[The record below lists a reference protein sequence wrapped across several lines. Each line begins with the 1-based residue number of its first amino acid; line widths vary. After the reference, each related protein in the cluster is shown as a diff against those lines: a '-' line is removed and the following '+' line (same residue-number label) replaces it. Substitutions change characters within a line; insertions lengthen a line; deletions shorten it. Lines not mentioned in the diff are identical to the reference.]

1 MQETLFPYFYL
12 NWLLLDFEFLV
23 IYDDKL
29 NGLGK
34 WNLFGNILQS
44 KLKVGEVRG
53 SRGFESWTRLYLVT
67 QNQ

>member
-34 WNLFGNILQS
+34 WNLFGNIFA
-44 KLKVGEVRG
+44 K
-53 SRGFESWTRLYLVT
+53 
-67 QNQ
+67 